1 LYNTKPSLRARGTPK
16 DVAKDCGRISFDGF
30 ERFNRPNQ
38 LSTKL
43 RESVLAA
50 ARSIDYS
57 RRNPAAR
64 ILWIGFAKTIAVVW
78 TDPMAHAFEDQA
90 AVSVLS
96 GVAEACAERGLNT
109 LLLRGGA
116 AAGAVKG

>member
-1 LYNTKPSLRARGTPK
+1 MKPSLRALGTLK
-16 DVAKDCGRISFDGF
+16 DVAKIVGVSHTTVSNA
-30 ERFNRPNQ
+30 FNRPNQ

-50 ARSIDYS
+50 ARSINYS
-57 RRNPAAR
+57 GPNPAAR
-64 ILWIGFAKTIAVVW
+64 MLRIGFAKTIAVVW

-90 AVSVLS
+90 AVSFLS
-96 GVAEACAERGLNT
+96 GVAEACAERSLN
-109 LLLRGGA
+109 LLLLQGGA